1 MWQVTDFA
9 LIKVIHCA
17 NSRALH
23 AYGLLCHWRSKDSD
37 PKHRNIRDMEG
48 TSTYSTMRV
57 ECIVFYVDPKSVGSL
72 NFLGK
77 ERVRFPIT
85 DEHSSLAV
93 FTKKFAEFAGLKAE
107 AEKRGLGSC
116 VELKFCRL
124 EKGKDGSKAFVLLS
138 NNSGWKPTRSWSFQG
153 PVSFCSTH
161 GIWQIPYTKALS
173 V

>member
-1 MWQVTDFA
+1 
-9 LIKVIHCA
+9 
-17 NSRALH
+17 
-23 AYGLLCHWRSKDSD
+23 
-37 PKHRNIRDMEG
+37 
-48 TSTYSTMRV
+48 MRV
-57 ECIVFYVDPKSVGSL
+57 ECILFYVDPKSVGSL

-124 EKGKDGSKAFVLLS
+124 EKGKDGSKAFAINTQEQWDEERPLLSGNTSSLQGRNLFTVLLI
-138 NNSGWKPTRSWSFQG
+138 KRHQG
-153 PVSFCSTH
+153 PF
-161 GIWQIPYTKALS
+161 
-173 V
+173 